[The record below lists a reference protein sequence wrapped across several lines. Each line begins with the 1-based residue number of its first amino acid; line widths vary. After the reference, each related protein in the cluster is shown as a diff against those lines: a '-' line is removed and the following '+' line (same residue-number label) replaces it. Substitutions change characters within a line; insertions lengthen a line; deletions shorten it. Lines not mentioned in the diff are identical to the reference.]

1 MVGRSIRWECLPK
14 FPQCP
19 IELPCRSAV
28 SSGTAASN
36 EFIDCANRCGT
47 DLDFLRGA
55 GGEFLSCVDA
65 GGEMGM
71 ILESTVI
78 AENLG

>member
-1 MVGRSIRWECLPK
+1 
-14 FPQCP
+14 
-19 IELPCRSAV
+19 V

-36 EFIDCANRCGT
+36 KFIDCANRCGT